1 MKEKLKKLNLNLIA
15 SILKSSLIGV
25 VVSILLVLLFAFVL
39 KFVDLNPSMISLIDQ
54 IIKVLSII
62 VSVLVINRQDGENL
76 LIKALL
82 VGAMYS
88 IITFVVF
95 SILNGGIN
103 FSIAILIDII
113 FSALVGG
120 VSAILLNIIKKK

>member
-103 FSIAILIDII
+103 FSIAILTDII

>member
-103 FSIAILIDII
+103 FSIAIFTDII